1 MNVATGDAPNASE
14 WASLDAIA
22 GDVRSCTRCALS
34 ETRTLAVPGE
44 GSDFPSIMFI
54 GEGPGFNEDQQGR
67 PFVGRAG
74 ALLEE
79 LLALVPLRREDVY
92 ITNVVKCRPPEN
104 RDPSPDEVKTC
115 WPFLEA
121 QIRLLQPRVIATLG
135 RHSLMRLFPDA
146 RISDRHGTIMKWRDG
161 IVVFPL
167 YHPAAGLRSTR
178 LKQALQEDFMKLPQ
192 AVIAALDASQEA
204 PPESGDSRPTDDVPG
219 AEDARDSRDEPQISL
234 F

>member
-1 MNVATGDAPNASE
+1 MTAGDAQQNSN
-14 WASLDAIA
+14 WRTLDAVVS
-22 GDVRSCTRCALS
+22 DVRICTRCELS

-44 GSDFPSIMFI
+44 GSEFPAIMFI

-67 PFVGRAG
+67 PFVGRSG

-92 ITNVVKCRPPEN
+92 ITNVVKCRPPDN
-104 RDPSPDEVKTC
+104 RDPLPAEVKAC
-115 WPFLEA
+115 WPYLEA
-121 QIRLLQPRVIATLG
+121 QIQLLRPRVIATLG

-146 RISDRHGTIMKWRDG
+146 RISDRHGTIMRWREG

-178 LKQALQEDFMKLPQ
+178 LKQALQEDFAKLPQ
-192 AVIAALDASQEA
+192 AIIAALEDSLDAK
-204 PPESGDSRPTDDVPG
+204 PPESTGGD
-219 AEDARDSRDEPQISL
+219 DSSESGESQTSL